1 MCTYITSL
9 NIHMYVHADI
19 GKPLG
24 KYSTIFA
31 PVRRP
36 KYVHM
41 QLLNFGEKSKKKSP
55 FAPSR
60 FSIFPSVT
68 YKSSAWNCHVFWS
81 EASLDTPRFTDG
93 FFMLLSKSREHRTF
107 FVPFLFLITFRLHVC
122 IKHAIRWSKR
132 RRVAKKRDV
141 LTERLSASDWDLA
154 RLPHIVLGRAFTFFL
169 SAHALSAFF
178 SLLNWAPKM
187 IVPAALSRGGQF
199 LIFISEALVCIWK
212 CVHTSADVDF
222 HCNRPSSIANWIS
235 SGRRLGGRLTQK
247 RW

>member
-122 IKHAIRWSKR
+122 IKHAIRWSKKKGGEKTR
-132 RRVAKKRDV
+132 RSHWATVCKR
-141 LTERLSASDWDLA
+141 LGLSAAAAHCPWSSFHFLPLGA
-154 RLPHIVLGRAFTFFL
+154 RALGLFL
-169 SAHALSAFF
+169 FAKLGAK
-178 SLLNWAPKM
+178 NDCTGC
-187 IVPAALSRGGQF
+187 IESRGA
-199 LIFISEALVCIWK
+199 ISDIHKRSTCMYMKMCTYICGCGFPLQPPV
-212 CVHTSADVDF
+212 V
-222 HCNRPSSIANWIS
+222 NRK
-235 SGRRLGGRLTQK
+235 LD
-247 RW
+247 